1 MDLDFFVSFGVS
13 GMPEFDFQ
21 SYVSCRRAD
30 GAHRPTRVQNYAYLE
45 DIERQR
51 QLSDIHILHKALA
64 IGLRAWRYTEGRRL
78 QNSAVELNHQGVAHI
93 VRTWA
98 DVCFAFSHDTLPIR
112 IIPQQQAFFEPY
124 GSDDGIFFGLS
135 GPACSL
141 AVSQLKFLFGR
152 GIGALDNG
160 HVTYLT
166 LRRYVNGLTRG
177 LLGIAEQVPEALLH
191 WYRSAQI
198 TQDRAGLLA
207 CRDISS
213 AIFVLMKSE
222 LDWTEGEIMRE
233 IRRYHEK
240 LDVDWGNDEI
250 EKRIK
255 ALELFASSR
264 IYQKM
269 GGNPIEQVDAEV
281 SKIFSFWKGK

>member
-1 MDLDFFVSFGVS
+1 
-13 GMPEFDFQ
+13 MPEFDFQ

-51 QLSDIHILHKALA
+51 QLADIHILHKALS
-64 IGLRAWRYTEGRRL
+64 IGMQAWRYTEGRRL
-78 QNSAVELNHQGVAHI
+78 QNQAVELNHKGVAHI
-93 VRTWA
+93 VRAWA
-98 DVCFAFSHDTLPIR
+98 DVCFGFEHDTMPIKVLPT
-112 IIPQQQAFFEPY
+112 QQSFFEAY
-124 GSDDGIFFGLS
+124 GSDDGVFFALS

-141 AVSQLKFLFGR
+141 SVSQLKFLFGR

-166 LRRYVNGLTRG
+166 LRRFADGLTRG
-177 LLGIAEQVPEALLH
+177 LVGVAEQLPEALLH

-213 AIFVLMKSE
+213 AIFVLMKSS
-222 LDWTEGEIMRE
+222 LDWSDTEIMRE

-240 LDVDWGNDEI
+240 LDVDWGTDEI
-250 EKRIK
+250 EKRVQ
-255 ALELFASSR
+255 ALQLFASSR

-269 GGNPIEQVDAEV
+269 GGVPIEQIDSEV